1 MALRRPGPQVLE
13 PEPLCFAADFSQ
25 PAERQA
31 KPGIQSDTDNHGCSM
46 PKITLA
52 NCHGAGGFPAA
63 IPGSVKGCRLG
74 TSLRATHLPSVTVK

>member
-31 KPGIQSDTDNHGCSM
+31 KPGIQSDTDNHGSHYAEDIAVTARGPDC
-46 PKITLA
+46 
-52 NCHGAGGFPAA
+52 AG
-63 IPGSVKGCRLG
+63 
-74 TSLRATHLPSVTVK
+74 T

>member
-31 KPGIQSDTDNHGCSM
+31 KPGI
-46 PKITLA
+46 
-52 NCHGAGGFPAA
+52 
-63 IPGSVKGCRLG
+63 
-74 TSLRATHLPSVTVK
+74 